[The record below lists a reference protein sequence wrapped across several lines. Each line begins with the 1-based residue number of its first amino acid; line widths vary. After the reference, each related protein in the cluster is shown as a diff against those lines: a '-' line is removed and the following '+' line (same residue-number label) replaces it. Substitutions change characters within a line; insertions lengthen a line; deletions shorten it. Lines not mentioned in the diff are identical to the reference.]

1 MSDDSVQ
8 VSAAPFAPLN
18 KPVVRTVDIDQPP
31 KDYQTAELLPLPSK
45 EVLQEIG
52 RAAIR
57 FGQLEHLLKV
67 IYKRS
72 DKNDSLDST
81 LAVMGSLISSRGW
94 LHKK

>member
-1 MSDDSVQ
+1 
-8 VSAAPFAPLN
+8 LN
-18 KPVVRTVDIDQPP
+18 KPVVRTADIDQPP

-81 LAVMGSLISSRGW
+81 LAVMGSLILSRA
-94 LHKK
+94 